1 MLTPALAAFIERM
14 PKIELH
20 LHLEGAVAPRTFL
33 ELSRRNGIPLPVS
46 TEQELAQLF
55 HYDDFHAFLD
65 TFMALAATIVSG
77 EDFELLAFELGM
89 QLAAQRVVYAEV
101 MLSPM
106 QHVRRG
112 VDLVETLAGT
122 AAGFARAAQY
132 GGPRVGL
139 VLDYGRQYGA
149 AAAWPILETA
159 IACRSYGVVGWSI
172 GGNEIGHPPEEF
184 IDLFTAARTAGLG
197 VMAHAGEVVG
207 PTSVWGAIDVLA
219 VSRIGHGIRSVND
232 PLLMQTLTERQ
243 IVLDVCPSS
252 NVRTKA
258 VPTWSSHP
266 LRRLY
271 DNGVLVTINSDDPTF
286 FETTISEEFRRAVTY
301 LGFTADEFCQITRTA
316 AQAAF
321 LPIDERAALITTVE
335 HHLQTLRTELGV

>member
-1 MLTPALAAFIERM
+1 MLTPALATFIERM
-14 PKIELH
+14 PKVELH

-33 ELSRRNGIPLPVS
+33 ALSRRNGITLPVR
-46 TEQELAQLF
+46 TEQELADLF
-55 HYDDFHAFLD
+55 HYHDFHAFLG
-65 TFMALAATIVSG
+65 TFMALAATIVRG

-89 QLAAQRVVYAEV
+89 ELAAQHVIYAEV
-101 MLSPM
+101 MISPM

-112 VDLVETLAGT
+112 VDLREALAGA
-122 AAGFARAAQY
+122 AAGFARAAQH

-159 IACRSYGVVGWSI
+159 IACRSLGVVGWSI
-172 GGNEIGHPPEEF
+172 GGNEIDHPPEEF
-184 IDLFTAARTAGLG
+184 IELFAAARAAGLG

-207 PTSVWGAIDVLA
+207 PASVWGAIDVLE
-219 VSRIGHGIRSVND
+219 VSRVGHGIRSIDD
-232 PLLMQTLTERQ
+232 PELLATLATRG

-258 VPTWSSHP
+258 ATSWLDHP
-266 LRRLY
+266 LRQLY
-271 DNGVLVTINSDDPTF
+271 DAGVPVTINSDDPTF
-286 FETTISEEFRRAVTY
+286 FETTITEEFRRAARY
-301 LGFTADEFCQITRTA
+301 LGFTATDFCAMTRTA

-321 LPIDERAALITTVE
+321 LPPAERMALLATIEQTH
-335 HHLQTLRTELGV
+335 HHLRAELGV

>member
-1 MLTPALAAFIERM
+1 MLTPALATFIERM

-33 ELSRRNGIPLPVS
+33 ELSQRNGIPLPVR
-46 TEQELAQLF
+46 TEQELAALF
-55 HYDDFHAFLD
+55 HYEDFHAFLGA
-65 TFMALAATIVSG
+65 FMALAATIVHG
-77 EDFELLAFELGM
+77 EDFELLAFDLGM
-89 QLAAQRVVYAEV
+89 ELAAQHVVYAEV

-112 VDLVETLAGT
+112 VDLREALAGT
-122 AAGFARAAQY
+122 AAGFARAAQH

-159 IACRSYGVVGWSI
+159 IACRSIGVVGWSI

-184 IDLFTAARTAGLG
+184 IELFAAARAAGLG

-207 PTSVWGAIDVLA
+207 PASVWGAIDVLE
-219 VSRIGHGIRSVND
+219 VSRIGHGIRSVDD
-232 PLLMQTLTERQ
+232 PALLAALAARG

-252 NVRTKA
+252 NIRTKA
-258 VPTWSSHP
+258 ITAWPAHP
-266 LRRLY
+266 LRQLY
-271 DNGVLVTINSDDPTF
+271 DAGVPVTINSDDPTF
-286 FETTISEEFRRAVTY
+286 FETTITEEFRRAAHY
-301 LGFTADEFCQITRTA
+301 LGFTAADFCAMTRTA
-316 AQAAF
+316 AQATF
-321 LPIDERAALITTVE
+321 LPPAERAALLATIE
-335 HHLQTLRTELGV
+335 PSLHQLRAELGV